1 MKLGLSLIT
10 KLTLVISLILA
21 IFMAVLDYINVKNV
35 RSAMLKYAISNADQ
49 IAEVINQSAYDAML
63 KNDKG
68 SMYNMISRIGQ
79 DPKFEHIRLIGR
91 EGTVVFSST
100 KNEIGTI
107 LDTKAEAC
115 TMCHGEN
122 ENPLLH
128 ATSEQR
134 SRIFTNREGKEL
146 LGFTKAIYNQPACI
160 TAACHVHPEKY
171 NVLGMLDI
179 NVSLEDMN
187 KKSHEYRLEFFLFT
201 CFLLI
206 FTGVLINVLIQRMV
220 NRPVKL
226 LKKHANLVAA
236 GILDARVTAVSDDEL
251 GQLAE
256 STNMMTV
263 SLQMAQAELKEWGSS
278 LESKVEER
286 TSEIK
291 RIEHHLR
298 RSEKLASLGK
308 LVAGIAHEI
317 NNPLTGVLLYASII
331 NSDKRLDEEL
341 KPDVEKIIYESKRCA
356 DIVSRLL
363 EFSREAVPHKEAVCL
378 NGLLAK
384 VVNLIHKQPSFHEIT
399 IVQNY
404 AESLPDVLVD
414 PGQIQQVFIN
424 MILNASHA
432 MYDGGTLTITT
443 ASDEKSSTVRTEITD
458 TGCGISEEVISHI
471 FDPFFTTKSEGTGLG
486 LSISYGII
494 ENNGGNIE
502 VKSELGKGTT
512 FTVLLPAYNSSMID
526 EFMA

>member
-21 IFMAVLDYINVKNV
+21 VFMALLDYINVKNF

-49 IAEVINQSAYDAML
+49 VAEVINQSAFEAML

-68 SMYNMISRIGQ
+68 SMYEMISRIGQ
-79 DPKFEHIRLIGR
+79 DPNFEHIRLIGR

-100 KNEIGTI
+100 KNEIGMI
-107 LDTKAEAC
+107 LDKKAEAC

-122 ENPLLH
+122 DNPRLH
-128 ATSEQR
+128 ATSMQR
-134 SRIFTNREGKEL
+134 SRIFTNRDGKEVM
-146 LGFTKAIYNQPACI
+146 GFTKAIYNQPACI
-160 TAACHVHPEKY
+160 AAACHVHSEKF

-179 NVSLEDMN
+179 IVSLDDMN
-187 KKSHEYRLEFFLFT
+187 KKSHEYRLEFFFFT

-206 FTGVLINVLIQRMV
+206 FTGVLINVLIQKMV

-226 LKKHANLVAA
+226 LRNHANMVAA
-236 GILDARVTAVSDDEL
+236 GHLDAKVTAVSDDEL
-251 GQLAE
+251 GQLSE
-256 STNMMTV
+256 SINMMTV
-263 SLQMAQAELKEWGSS
+263 SLKMAQEELKEWGNS
-278 LESKVEER
+278 LETKVEER

-331 NSDKRLDEEL
+331 NSDKRLDDEL
-341 KPDVEKIIYESKRCA
+341 KPDVEKVIYESKRCA

-363 EFSREAVPHKEAVCL
+363 EFSREAMPHKEAICI
-378 NGLLAK
+378 NGLLGK
-384 VVNLIHKQPSFHEIT
+384 VVNLIHKQPSFQEVT
-399 IVQNY
+399 IQQNY
-404 AESLPDVLVD
+404 TENLPDVLVD
-414 PGQIQQVFIN
+414 PGQVQQVFIN
-424 MILNASHA
+424 MLLNASHA
-432 MYDGGTLTITT
+432 MYDGGTLTISTST
-443 ASDEKSSTVRTEITD
+443 DDNQSTVRTEITD
-458 TGCGISEEVISHI
+458 TGCGMSEEIISHI

-494 ENNGGNIE
+494 ENNGGKIE
-502 VKSELGKGTT
+502 VKSALGKGTT
-512 FTVLLPAYNSSMID
+512 FTVLLPAYNSSLID
-526 EFMA
+526 DFTS